1 MSSEDCAHV
10 WYTKGCEPCEERGP
24 QPHKALTDGLGMCYI
39 CGEKHDD
46 TSVDTRG
53 SMGTFS
59 FDGEL
64 FCWGPHEWIVG
75 LTVVLDAQDTAIA
88 TGVSADDAVEMA
100 LYRLETMRD
109 IVDMFLHETF
119 EDKA

>member
-1 MSSEDCAHV
+1 MEDCTHV

-24 QPHKALTDGLGMCYI
+24 QPHNALTDESGLCYI
-39 CGEKHDD
+39 CGDRHAD

-53 SMGTFS
+53 AMGDFR

-64 FCWGPHEWIVG
+64 FVWGPHEWIVG
-75 LTVVLDAQDTAIA
+75 LTVVLDEQDTTIA

-109 IVDMFLHETF
+109 IVDDFLFTTF
-119 EDKA
+119 KEER